1 MLLYRWLKN
10 YNENIKQTF
19 CFFLKWHNGKLWPT
33 GINAGWLLTQL
44 QQYNSVESWVRFPPV
59 VSGGIFT
66 EQESITTIHESQCRL
81 CKAERF
87 VHWPLKLFLSSGIPQ
102 EWWIY
107 QLVACP
113 HLLKALFLALCPSHT
128 LSRPL
133 SRILRMPRPQDKT
146 QSSHQRATES
156 NIQMTN
162 CSQLNPPNISTRIH
176 ACIHTD
182 IHTHMPACVV

>member
-1 MLLYRWLKN
+1 M
-10 YNENIKQTF
+10 IDIVPVVQV
-19 CFFLKWHNGKLWPT
+19 
-33 GINAGWLLTQL
+33 
-44 QQYNSVESWVRFPPV
+44 YNSWVCFPLF
-59 VSGGIFT
+59 SGGIFT
-66 EQESITTIHESQCRL
+66 AQESITTFMNLCRL
-81 CKAERF
+81 CNVRF
-87 VHWPLKLFLSSGIPQ
+87 VHWPLNLFLSSGIPQ

-133 SRILRMPRPQDKT
+133 SRIRRMRRLQDKT

-162 CSQLNPPNISTRIH
+162 CSQLNPTSISTRIH

-182 IHTHMPACVV
+182 IHTHACLCCVTSRGWHGDQKVVNQLSVGFKKHQTDRSRS